1 MEDRL
6 GVDRKVLRRCL
17 KTRPED
23 LFDNYPPSDLVQRAR
38 EVLRSEYDARFKA
51 LGTAAWPPEV
61 YENGLWAIEE
71 VNIQNAIFCLCITM
85 RLVDVEWDDK
95 YQENKFSSKNH
106 KQIKD
111 YIEGLTPV
119 TIMRDV
125 IAEVCEGKNVE
136 DFLWKNV

>member
-1 MEDRL
+1 
-6 GVDRKVLRRCL
+6 
-17 KTRPED
+17 
-23 LFDNYPPSDLVQRAR
+23 
-38 EVLRSEYDARFKA
+38 
-51 LGTAAWPPEV
+51 
-61 YENGLWAIEE
+61 
-71 VNIQNAIFCLCITM
+71 M

-119 TIMRDV
+119 AIMRDV

-136 DFLWKNV
+136 DFLWRNV